1 VPLLTIARSCQHGAH
16 PSTVIAQRQCETLG
30 KPGDIL
36 HAFHAPFT
44 RDFLLAQ
51 YGPAIF
57 DRQVVN
63 LTGRFNVINFAS
75 LFSGTAVA
83 PPRSVSAACAR
94 RSRLFSVVGLAAQS
108 ANCTT
113 KATCF

>member
-1 VPLLTIARSCQHGAH
+1 MSKSWCHSLPSLDLFNTALIPPPSLLNVNVR
-16 PSTVIAQRQCETLG
+16 RWE

-36 HAFHAPFT
+36 HTFQAPFT

-63 LTGRFNVINFAS
+63 LTGRFNVINFAG

-83 PPRSVSAACAR
+83 PPRSVSA
-94 RSRLFSVVGLAAQS
+94 RLR
-108 ANCTT
+108 
-113 KATCF
+113 ATF